1 MTDRPDE
8 DAGFVVICPTT
19 LADVLDREQVMD
31 GGICPLWG
39 PMPRL
44 AGRAF
49 TVSCAPAD
57 NLMLHAAIH
66 RAAPGPVIVVQ
77 AGDAG
82 YAVAGGNVCAVAQRN
97 GIAGFVVADEEGV
110 VVVPGDGRKQVLR
123 DARARLAAEAGESL
137 DAWEAAHRAQRSTSL
152 SGSVGRVTFDL
163 RRRAAVGDGRPQ
175 ECGRWPAAPP
185 SDHARAR
192 ARSPPISV
200 RLAARRAVARSAARS
215 PRASTASVDARYPA
229 DRSRVPPRAAR
240 RRAGGSGAE
249 RSRHRS

>member
-1 MTDRPDE
+1 
-8 DAGFVVICPTT
+8 
-19 LADVLDREQVMD
+19 
-31 GGICPLWG
+31 
-39 PMPRL
+39 MPRL
-44 AGRAF
+44 AGPAF

-66 RAAPGPVIVVQ
+66 RAAPGTVIVVQ

-110 VVVPGDGRKQVLR
+110 VVVPGDRRKQVLR
-123 DARARLAAEAGESL
+123 EAPARPAAEAGESL
-137 DAWEAAHRAQRSTSL
+137 DAWAAAHRTQRHPNQQRIPARSSRDRPQSSRPHAATPGLSHVRRGSHLATLSSSLTSPWSTSL
-152 SGSVGRVTFDL
+152 SGSFGRVTFDL
-163 RRRAAVGDGRPQ
+163 RRRARGGRSGRPQ
-175 ECGRWPAAPP
+175 RCGRWPAAPP

-215 PRASTASVDARYPA
+215 PRAST
-229 DRSRVPPRAAR
+229 
-240 RRAGGSGAE
+240 
-249 RSRHRS
+249 